1 VLAVDG
7 NPNQRKKLLG
17 DLNKFDIVITS
28 YTLLQKD
35 IDFYKTIPF
44 GYAILDEAQHIKN
57 RGTRNAQS
65 VKAIQAAH
73 RLILTGTPIENS
85 LDELWSLFDFLMPG
99 LLSSYERF
107 VEKYIRY
114 PLPQQSGKNLE
125 NLRRKVAPF
134 ILRRMKKDVL
144 SDLPPVSEIV
154 YHCHL
159 SEIQQELYRSYAASA
174 REELSQL
181 VKNEGF
187 ERVQIHVLATL
198 TRLKQICCHPAIFA
212 KDKPETGD
220 SSKYDM
226 LLELLQ
232 TLIEGRHKTVIFS
245 QYTRM
250 LNIMRE
256 DLQKQGIHFEYLD
269 GSSKNRLSIVKKF
282 NEDQNIPI
290 FWSH

>member
-1 VLAVDG
+1 M
-7 NPNQRKKLLG
+7 
-17 DLNKFDIVITS
+17 F
-28 YTLLQKD
+28 QKD
-35 IDFYKTIPF
+35 IEFYKTISF

-65 VKAIQAAH
+65 VKTIQAAH

-99 LLSSYERF
+99 LLSSYDRF
-107 VEKYIRY
+107 VEKYIRF
-114 PLPQQSGKNLE
+114 PSAQQSSKNLE

-181 VKNEGF
+181 VKKEGF
-187 ERVQIHVLATL
+187 DRVQIHVLPL
-198 TRLKQICCHPAIFA
+198 
-212 KDKPETGD
+212 
-220 SSKYDM
+220 
-226 LLELLQ
+226 
-232 TLIEGRHKTVIFS
+232 
-245 QYTRM
+245 
-250 LNIMRE
+250 
-256 DLQKQGIHFEYLD
+256 
-269 GSSKNRLSIVKKF
+269 
-282 NEDQNIPI
+282 
-290 FWSH
+290 